1 MFSGAQFCAGAKPW
15 VGKPP
20 QDCSRLSLSD
30 IRVIPALLSSAFLL
44 GALKIPL
51 YHQDTCYWHIGI
63 HDIARSL
70 YL

>member
-44 GALKIPL
+44 GALKIPPPL
-51 YHQDTCYWHIGI
+51 YHQDIRIHAIGI
-63 HDIARSL
+63 LGYMI
-70 YL
+70 